1 MKKSSNNLRGDKIHT
16 TCVPSRT
23 CCSRVES
30 RSLLPKEKN
39 ELQVVA

>member
-1 MKKSSNNLRGDKIHT
+1 MKKSSNNLLGDKIHM

-30 RSLLPKEKN
+30 KSLLPKEN
-39 ELQVVA
+39 DELQVVA